1 VHSSAKYFLRE
12 HIVAYRALRY
22 DRHIFPYFYF
32 KRPDDILRLI
42 ALTISI
48 YGAGSAMS
56 RHTEAHWRIIKKDRY
71 YAVCAGN
78 APLALVFPDFVKDK
92 NTLEANASLIANAP
106 VLLETL
112 KKVLE
117 RLDNCLI
124 VTCDGFKINDS
135 SLRESIVDAIMRGE
149 GYRI

>member
-1 VHSSAKYFLRE
+1 
-12 HIVAYRALRY
+12 
-22 DRHIFPYFYF
+22 
-32 KRPDDILRLI
+32 
-42 ALTISI
+42 
-48 YGAGSAMS
+48 MS
-56 RHTEAHWRIIKKDRY
+56 RHTEAPWRVIKKDQY

-78 APLALVFPDFVKDK
+78 APLALVFPDYVKDK

-112 KKVLE
+112 RKVLE